1 MNELS
6 LGTFSGL
13 HKRSGEF
20 PLTGLRVKRLE
31 SETRD
36 RLSAPLISWLFIE
49 DILCPLLDSGNSPA
63 SMIGVP
69 CPQETQHLMN
79 ETKMQ
84 IIISEGASLTSVGA
98 PRKGKQLLS
107 LVMGKDSFRRNI
119 WNKARGLKNIPVVP
133 QC

>member
-6 LGTFSGL
+6 LGIFSGL

-98 PRKGKQLLS
+98 PRKGKRLPS
-107 LVMGKDSFRRNI
+107 LVMGKTASEGTFGTKH
-119 WNKARGLKNIPVVP
+119 KASKISP
-133 QC
+133 